1 MKWLAALL
9 VPLLVAT
16 LAIACEEEEQK
27 AAEVTPSPE
36 ATPSASPTIG
46 ATPRPDTATPE
57 SAADRAL
64 AAAEVVFSGVVAPNC
79 MPTAESPVCIL
90 PLPSADTPE
99 RGIAAFQTSF
109 YPGGGAIEFLGK
121 TPEGEW
127 QFWFGTQ
134 DIPYQLAVLPGD
146 MRVCAGGAGLN
157 LHASPSVD
165 SEALAL
171 LSDDEVVAVD
181 RFALTEPGKRSPTAA
196 EAGYGWYHLTSPEE
210 GWAYSKYLSDGSLDD
225 CSVHDALV
233 PFVTPTPTAAP
244 ETPAAS
250 ADSEDFMEFADVVA
264 QAVEVQ
270 DMAFFAGRVKGRS
283 YTCSEADFAQEGL
296 GPASEPGLC
305 QEMGQQAEVVE
316 HWYWPSEGLLMRP
329 TSLVTAI
336 EDYFSKALPEE
347 DDDYGPGAVRLYA
360 IGKTRSTDPERTYK
374 AAILTAITP
383 DGPAS
388 EPVRT
393 VRGILLQYV
402 ESRWVIRGM
411 EFATVGAEGFLSPET
426 APFDEWERY

>member
-9 VPLLVAT
+9 VPLLAAT
-16 LAIACEEEEQK
+16 LAIACGEEGQE
-27 AAEVTPSPE
+27 AAEGTLSPG
-36 ATPSASPTIG
+36 ATPSASRTVT
-46 ATPRPDTATPE
+46 ATPGPGTATPE
-57 SAADRAL
+57 SEADRAL
-64 AAAEVVFSGVVAPNC
+64 AAAEVVFGGVVGPNC
-79 MPTAESPVCIL
+79 TPTAESPVCIL
-90 PLPSADTPE
+90 PLPSAGTPE

-134 DIPYQLAVLPGD
+134 DITYQLTVLPGE
-146 MRVCAGGAGLN
+146 MRVCAGGEGLN
-157 LHASPSVD
+157 LRASPSVD
-165 SEALAL
+165 SESLAL
-171 LSDDEVVAVD
+171 LNDDEVVAVD
-181 RFALTEPGKRSPTAA
+181 RFALTEPGKRSATGA
-196 EAGYGWYHLTSPEE
+196 EAGYGWYQLTSPEE
-210 GWAYSKYLSDGSLDD
+210 GWAYSKYLSDASLGD

-233 PFVTPTPTAAP
+233 PSATPTPAAG
-244 ETPAAS
+244 
-250 ADSEDFMEFADVVA
+250 ADPEDFGEFADLVA
-264 QAVEVQ
+264 QAAEVQ
-270 DMAFFAGRVKGRS
+270 DTAFFAGRVEGRS

-305 QEMGQQAEVVE
+305 QEIGQQVEAVE
-316 HWYWPSEGLLMRP
+316 HWYWRSEGLLMRP
-329 TSLVTAI
+329 SSLVTAI

-347 DDDYGPGAVRLYA
+347 EDDYGPGAVRLYA
-360 IGKTRSTDPERTYK
+360 IGKTRSADPERTYK

-383 DGPAS
+383 DGAAS

-393 VRGILLQYV
+393 VRAILLQYV

-411 EFATVGAEGFLSPET
+411 EFATVGAEEFLSPET